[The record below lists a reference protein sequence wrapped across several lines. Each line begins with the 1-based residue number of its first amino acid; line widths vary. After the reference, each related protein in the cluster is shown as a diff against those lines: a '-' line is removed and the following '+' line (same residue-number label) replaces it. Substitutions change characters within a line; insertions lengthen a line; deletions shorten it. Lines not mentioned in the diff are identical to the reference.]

1 MNREQLIARKH
12 EVIAERQRLQR
23 ELAGIRGDSWRQRR
37 RIGQLQQCIERLQ
50 AEEYRLRLEID
61 RSR

>member
-12 EVIAERQRLQR
+12 EVIAERRRLQR
-23 ELAGIRGDSWRQRR
+23 ELAGLRGDSWRQRHRKGDLQR
-37 RIGQLQQCIERLQ
+37 RIERLQ

>member
-12 EVIAERQRLQR
+12 EVIAERRRLQR
-23 ELAGIRGDSWRQRR
+23 ELEGMRGDSWRQRR
-37 RIGQLQQCIERLQ
+37 RIADLQRRIERLH